1 MAKHTEPQEVP
12 LSDTDARTM
21 DGLYAE
27 MTGYMKQMDEV
38 TAKMDACLGKMS
50 RIVGT
55 ALNLPP
61 DRTRPVFRVLESRP
75 DHPHARVALVETIAG
90 TGDPDR
96 YGCYEFETRRCR
108 IELPRNE
115 ELRLRKA

>member
-1 MAKHTEPQEVP
+1 MAKQTKPQEVP

-27 MTGYMKQMDEV
+27 MTGYMKQMDEL

-61 DRTRPVFRVLESRP
+61 DKSRPVFRVLESHP
-75 DHPHARVALVETIAG
+75 DHPHAKVALVETVAG
-90 TGDPDR
+90 SGDPDL
-96 YGCYEFETRRCR
+96 YGCYAFGTRRCCVER
-108 IELPRNE
+108 PRNE
-115 ELRLRKA
+115 ELRLRRA